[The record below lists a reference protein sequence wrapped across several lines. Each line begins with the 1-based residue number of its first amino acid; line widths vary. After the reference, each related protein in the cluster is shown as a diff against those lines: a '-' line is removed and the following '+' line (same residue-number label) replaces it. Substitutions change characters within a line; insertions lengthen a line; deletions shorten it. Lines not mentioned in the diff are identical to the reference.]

1 MLKWLSAALMVGVLS
16 TFIALAVSAH
26 NPGQHKDDPVFNNVA
41 LWVPPILLTYSFS
54 FYRLYRVRRKEGK
67 KRPLPGYWEL
77 EEEIWDPM
85 GTYEQV
91 WIVGYAGIV
100 LATSVVLLSGDF
112 ALEESC
118 GSLIVFAPALAFPG
132 VSFIFS
138 CYHASKSG
146 NAEKANDQAMR

>member
-1 MLKWLSAALMVGVLS
+1 MLKWLSAALMVGVLI

-26 NPGQHKDDPVFNNVA
+26 NPGQHRSDPVFNNAV
-41 LWVPPILLTYSFS
+41 LWGPPILLTCILS

-77 EEEIWDPM
+77 GEELWDPM
-85 GTYEQV
+85 GTYEQ
-91 WIVGYAGIV
+91 IGIIGYAGTV

-112 ALEESC
+112 TLEESC

-132 VSFIFS
+132 VSFIFA
-138 CYHASKSG
+138 CYGTSKTG
-146 NAEKANDQAMR
+146 NVENSDD